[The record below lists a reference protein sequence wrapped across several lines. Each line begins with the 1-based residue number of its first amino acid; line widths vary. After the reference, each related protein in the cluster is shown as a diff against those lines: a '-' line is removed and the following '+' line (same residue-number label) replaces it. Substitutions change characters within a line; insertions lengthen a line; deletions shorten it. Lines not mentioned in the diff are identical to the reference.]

1 MAVQSTPPATQ
12 NDHDQLAWER
22 MARILLVRHAPT
34 PETGTRLTGRIP
46 GVSLGEAGEEAALA
60 TSRALAGLDLE
71 AVYSSPIERTLETAR
86 IVAGPH
92 GLVPILEPSL
102 TEIDFGCWTGQ
113 DLDDL
118 RRDEQWGTVQ
128 MNPARFRFP
137 GGESF
142 VEAQTRA
149 VASVERIAE
158 DLGDGT
164 AVAVSHSDVIKLVLA
179 YFLGQPLDLFQRL
192 RIAPTSISDLRLD
205 RNRPPWFGS
214 INSPVPNR

>member
-1 MAVQSTPPATQ
+1 
-12 NDHDQLAWER
+12 

-46 GVSLGEAGEEAALA
+46 GVSLGEAGEEAART
-60 TSRALAGLDLE
+60 TSRALAELDVE
-71 AVYSSPIERTLETAR
+71 AVYSSPIERTMETAW

-92 GLVPILEPSL
+92 GLSPIVEPGL
-102 TEIDFGCWTGQ
+102 TEIDFGRWTGQ

-118 RRDEQWGTVQ
+118 RRDEQWRTVQ

-149 VASVERIAE
+149 VEAVERIAG

-192 RIAPTSISDLRLD
+192 RIATASISDLRLEK
-205 RNRPPWFGS
+205 NRHPWIGS
-214 INSPVPNR
+214 INSRVPNR